1 MTELDQRPTTDT
13 AEAAPAG
20 PSRRQVLLTGG
31 VVVAAAAVTAACGSS
46 SSGGGASSA
55 SPAGSSSS
63 ASTPSESASSSASED
78 SGGGTK
84 VAAADVPVG
93 GGVILADKK
102 VVVTQPAKGEFKAFS
117 AVCTHQGCAVASVA
131 NGVIVCPCHGSQ
143 FSISDGSVKGG
154 PAPSPLG
161 TVAVSVD
168 GDQVTVSA

>member
-1 MTELDQRPTTDT
+1 MTHEI
-13 AEAAPAG
+13 AESTRRSMLAASGA
-20 PSRRQVLLTGG
+20 S
-31 VVVAAAAVTAACGSS
+31 AAAVALTACGSGASDGS
-46 SSGGGASSA
+46 SSGSTGAAGASGSA
-55 SPAGSSSS
+55 A
-63 ASTPSESASSSASED
+63 A
-78 SGGGTK
+78 GGTS
-84 VAAADVPVG
+84 VAKADVPVG
-93 GGVILADKK
+93 GGTILADAK
-102 VVVTQPAKGEFKAFS
+102 VVVTQPSAGVYKAFS